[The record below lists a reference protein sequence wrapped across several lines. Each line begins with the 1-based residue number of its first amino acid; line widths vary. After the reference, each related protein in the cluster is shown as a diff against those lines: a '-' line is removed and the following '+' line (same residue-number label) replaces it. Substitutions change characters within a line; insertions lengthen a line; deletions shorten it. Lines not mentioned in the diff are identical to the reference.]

1 VLFQKT
7 EHIISPHGASQV
19 REAMGLPS
27 GFAERGIDL
36 HLEYLAG
43 VFHGLRKSHRRSNLV
58 ADIRTRRRA
67 EPLSTPVRCK
77 EHSSTARKHRS
88 KGLEGRAAEHSWSAA
103 VVVNDCS
110 KRSRSLRLVQHSIE
124 RELSTGKRGHLLC

>member
-1 VLFQKT
+1 
-7 EHIISPHGASQV
+7 
-19 REAMGLPS
+19 MGLPS